1 MNEKVI
7 DLIDKEDKK
16 NPLTDE
22 EIAEYLHV
30 LRETVT
36 KIRKDNNVP
45 DSRERRR
52 KFLINDITNILIEF
66 KKVSDRK
73 LTALL
78 IEKGYNIGKY
88 AVSKLR
94 EEIQMSEDFKDKK
107 ILKDKGIQQDL
118 IGEEESNIFSS
129 FIGYDGS
136 LKNQISKAQAAIMY
150 PPRGLHTLIYGP
162 SGVGKSFLAELMHLY
177 ALETEN
183 FGKNAPYFE
192 FNCADY
198 ADNPQLLLAQL
209 FGYCKGA
216 FTGAN
221 DNKKGIVELCD
232 GGILF
237 LDEIHRLPAEG
248 QEILFYL
255 MDKGKFRRLGDVDT
269 QHESNLMIIA
279 ATTENPESSLLL
291 TFRRRIPMSIEI
303 PSIKERPVEERM
315 EFIKNFF
322 VIESRRLEKRLYV
335 KEEVLQCLLDADYK
349 GNIGQLKS
357 DIQVCCA
364 KAFLES
370 KLNKSKEVVVN
381 LENLSETLKLE
392 YQKKPKL
399 DKYPSI
405 ISGEIVVSPEG
416 SHIYRKLE
424 DNQLDDKNIY
434 KHLDDKYE
442 ELKKQGV
449 NDENINNILSQ
460 EVEKS
465 LLQHI
470 QKVEESRFSYEEISN
485 IVGREIL
492 EICEEIYEL
501 AEKEIK
507 GLKNTIIF
515 PLAIHISEAISLTRQ
530 HKRVLNTN
538 LSTIKEE
545 LKKEC
550 KIAKNIIEKINENHY
565 IKIPMEEVPFL
576 AMYFKNFQ
584 SEVEIE
590 KGKIGL
596 IIISHGRVACGMAEV
611 ANVIIGVNHAV
622 GLEMDLKDS
631 PDVMLEKTIKMV
643 KQIDQ
648 GRGCILL
655 ADMGSLLRFKDA
667 IEKATGIHIEVVG
680 RTDTLMVIECLRK
693 VLYTEETIE
702 VIAKDLAFKENPSPI
717 IKPIESPKKKAI
729 LCLCITGQGA
739 AKRIQSHLRSR
750 LESNLKDIEIIT
762 RGYIEDRKVESIIS
776 AIENYYEILAIVGT
790 IDPKINNYSFI
801 PMSSI
806 FNPKGISY
814 LRKIIKEK
822 TVFHEN
828 NLYEVLEPDLISI
841 NQDFTYKDQVLDNA
855 IEIME
860 NKGYV
865 KPEYLLSVYKR
876 EGLMTTFLQG
886 GIAIPHGDVSLV
898 TKPAIFITKLDNPIV
913 WDGINTVD
921 IIFILALEENSK
933 NYFEQLYKIINDEQT
948 ISAIRKSNTK
958 EEILKLLCKNT

>member
-1 MNEKVI
+1 MYRSII
-7 DLIDKEDKK
+7 DLINKEDKK

-22 EIAEYLHV
+22 EVAERLKI

-36 KIRKDNNVP
+36 NIRKENNIP
-45 DSRERRR
+45 DSRKRR
-52 KFLINDITNILIEF
+52 KQFLINDIKNIVVKFDKI
-66 KKVSDRK
+66 SDRK
-73 LTALL
+73 LTGVLNK
-78 IEKGYNIGKY
+78 KGYNIGKY
-88 AVSKLR
+88 AVGKLR
-94 EEIQMSEDFKDKK
+94 RQMEFTEDLNSEEKFEDENIQLNFIKEED
-107 ILKDKGIQQDL
+107 
-118 IGEEESNIFSS
+118 SIFSS

-150 PPRGLHTLIYGP
+150 PPKGLHTLIYGP

-177 ALETEN
+177 ALKTDN
-183 FGKNAPYFE
+183 FGNDAPYFE

-209 FGYCKGA
+209 FGYTKGA

-221 DNKKGIVELCD
+221 ENKKGVVELCN

-255 MDKGKFRRLGDVDT
+255 MDKGKFRRLGEVDT

-279 ATTENPESSLLL
+279 ATTEDPESSLLL

-322 VIESRRLEKRLYV
+322 VVESRRLEKSLYI
-335 KEEVLQCLLDADYK
+335 KEEVMQCLLDSDYK

-370 KLNKSKEVVVN
+370 KLNKSKDVIVN
-381 LENLSETLKLE
+381 LENLSETLKIE
-392 YQKKPKL
+392 YQKKTKL
-399 DKYPSI
+399 DKYSSVI
-405 ISGEIVVSPEG
+405 AGEIVVSPEG
-416 SHIYRKLE
+416 NQTYRKLE
-424 DNQLDDKNIY
+424 ANQVEDKNIY

-442 ELKKQGV
+442 ELKRRGIK
-449 NDENINNILSQ
+449 DENINDILSQ

-485 IVGREIL
+485 IVGKEIL
-492 EICEEIYEL
+492 EICEEIYKL

-515 PLAIHISEAISLTRQ
+515 PLAIHVNEAISLRRQ
-530 HKRVLNTN
+530 QKRVLNTN
-538 LSTIKEE
+538 LSIIQEE

-550 KIAKNIIEKINENHY
+550 TIAKNIIENINGNHY

-596 IIISHGRVACGMAEV
+596 IVISHGKVACGMAEV

-631 PDVMLEKTIKMV
+631 PDIMLEKTIKIV
-643 KQIDQ
+643 KEIDQ

-655 ADMGSLLRFKDA
+655 ADMGSLLRFKEI

-693 VLYTEETIE
+693 VLYTDETLE
-702 VIAKDLAFKENPSPI
+702 VIAKDLSFKENPSQI
-717 IKPIESPKKKAI
+717 IKSIDSPKKKAI

-739 AKRIQSHLRSR
+739 AKRIKSHLKNR

-790 IDPKINNYSFI
+790 IDPKVNNYSFI
-801 PMSSI
+801 SMSSI

-822 TVFHEN
+822 TVFYEN
-828 NLYEVLEPDLISI
+828 NLYEVLEADLISI
-841 NQDFTYKDQVLDNA
+841 NEKFTYKDQVLDNA

-860 NKGYV
+860 KKGYV

-898 TKPAIFITKLDNPIV
+898 TKPAIFVTKLDTPVV

-921 IIFILALEENSK
+921 IIFVLALEENSK
-933 NYFEQLYKIINDEQT
+933 NYFEQLYKIINDEQS
-948 ISAIRKSNTK
+948 ILAIRKSSSK
-958 EEILKLLCKNT
+958 EEILKILCKNT

>member
-1 MNEKVI
+1 MDKNII
-7 DLIDKEDKK
+7 DLINKEDKK

-22 EIAEYLHV
+22 EIAERLNI

-36 KIRKDNNVP
+36 KVRKENSIL
-45 DSRERRR
+45 DSRERR
-52 KFLINDITNILIEF
+52 KQFLINDIKNILVEF
-66 KKVSDRK
+66 GNVSDRK

-78 IEKGYNIGKY
+78 VEKGYNIGKY

-94 EEIQMSEDFKDKK
+94 QQIEASKDLNNEKKSEDKR
-107 ILKDKGIQQDL
+107 IQL
-118 IGEEESNIFSS
+118 SLEKEEDSIFSS
-129 FIGYDGS
+129 FIGYNGS

-150 PPRGLHTLIYGP
+150 PPNGLHTLIYGP

-177 ALETEN
+177 ALKTEN
-183 FGKNAPYFE
+183 FGSEAPYFE

-209 FGYCKGA
+209 FGYTKGA

-221 DNKKGIVELCD
+221 ENKKGIVELCN

-255 MDKGKFRRLGDVDT
+255 MDKGKFRRLGEVDT

-279 ATTENPESSLLL
+279 ATTEDPESSLLL

-322 VIESRRLEKRLYV
+322 LIESRRLEKRLYV
-335 KEEVLQCLLDADYK
+335 KEEVLQCLLDSDYK

-370 KLNKSKEVVVN
+370 KLNKFKEVVVK
-381 LENLSETLKLE
+381 LENLSEILKLE
-392 YQKKPKL
+392 YQKKS
-399 DKYPSI
+399 DKYYSVI
-405 ISGEIVVSPEG
+405 AGEIIVSPEG
-416 SHIYRKLE
+416 SHTYRKLE
-424 DNQLDDKNIY
+424 VNQVDDKNIY

-449 NDENINNILSQ
+449 NDENISDILSQ

-485 IVGREIL
+485 IVGKEIL
-492 EICEEIYEL
+492 EICEEMYEL
-501 AEKEIK
+501 AGKEIK

-515 PLAIHISEAISLTRQ
+515 PLAIHINEAISLTRQ

-538 LSTIKEE
+538 LSVIKEE

-550 KIAKNIIEKINENHY
+550 IIAKNIIEEINENHY

-596 IIISHGRVACGMAEV
+596 IVISHGRVACGMAEV

-631 PDVMLEKTIKMV
+631 PDIMLEKTIKMV
-643 KQIDQ
+643 RQIDQ

-655 ADMGSLLRFKDA
+655 ADMGSLLRFKEA

-693 VLYTEETIE
+693 VLYTEETLE
-702 VIAKDLAFKENPSPI
+702 AIAKDLSFKENPLPI
-717 IKPIESPKKKAI
+717 INTVDSHKKKAI

-739 AKRIQSHLRSR
+739 AKRIQNHLKSR

-762 RGYIEDRKVESIIS
+762 RGYIEERKVESIIS
-776 AIENYYEILAIVGT
+776 AIENYYDILAIVGT
-790 IDPKINNYSFI
+790 IDPKVNNYSFI

-822 TVFHEN
+822 TVFYEN
-828 NLYEVLEPDLISI
+828 NLYEVMEPDLISI
-841 NQDFTYKDQVLDNA
+841 NQSFTYKDQVLDNA

-898 TKPAIFITKLDNPIV
+898 TKPAIFVTKLVNPII

-921 IIFILALEENSK
+921 IIFVLALEENSK

-948 ISAIRKSNTK
+948 ITAIRKSDTK
-958 EEILKLLCKNT
+958 EEILKILCKNT